1 VIRVSNRVS
10 VTFRI
15 EEADREL
22 LEKICR
28 ARGESLSSFVRRA
41 LRMEFARLGF
51 LGQDEM
57 KAPGNR
63 QKGGAAR
70 VLSEDDIRLIK
81 GLVRET
87 LYEILEAELYGGLFG
102 LLDAVEGGIV
112 AFKQQFAAKKGVSA
126 VQPKPAAVKEETF
139 ACLKFEPQKGARIGD
154 YEVAYKEQNLQEH
167 WNHAYNILRQANA
180 TINNRYY
187 GEGYQHSYWLYGEGR
202 IYRQRLNQK
211 QTS

>member
-1 VIRVSNRVS
+1 
-10 VTFRI
+10 
-15 EEADREL
+15 
-22 LEKICR
+22 
-28 ARGESLSSFVRRA
+28 
-41 LRMEFARLGF
+41 M
-51 LGQDEM
+51 
-57 KAPGNR
+57 
-63 QKGGAAR
+63 
-70 VLSEDDIRLIK
+70 LSEDDIRIIK
-81 GLVRET
+81 GLVRGT

-112 AFKQQFAAKKGVSA
+112 AFKQQFAANKGVSA
-126 VQPKPAAVKEETF
+126 VQPKTAAVKEETF